1 MVSPMPL
8 FTPEDLLRYLYK
20 ESSPELTAAI
30 QLALT
35 ENWTL
40 REQME
45 ELQTS
50 VNQLDIEK
58 QIFAPRMEVVERV
71 LQYARNTAIEATS
84 KG

>member
-30 QLALT
+30 QVALK

-45 ELQTS
+45 ELQIS